1 MPGQDFMME
10 PRDRW
15 PKTEKSIGLIANAIG
30 STLMM
35 TEIVLF
41 EYLPEKLAR
50 ALDNTKKLG

>member
-1 MPGQDFMME
+1 ME